1 MSAPPR
7 PSESSELP
15 SRSVIVDRFGGRSPT
30 EFGMFLPGVITHG
43 RRGVALTFDAC
54 GGPGGSGYDKA
65 LIRTLRASGV
75 PATLFLNARWIE
87 ANPGLAAELA
97 ADPGFELANHGWRH
111 RPLTVDGRAAY
122 GIAGTRSVAQAYD
135 EVVRGMEAVAA
146 LSGQPPRWFRSGT
159 AHLDDVGLAVANA
172 LGVDVVNFSVNLD
185 FGGTAATATVAANL
199 TSARRRDIVLGHFNQ
214 PGGHTAEGLAAALP
228 GLLDAGTRFTTLSGA
243 LADA

>member
-30 EFGMFLPGVITHG
+30 EFGMFLPGVITRG
-43 RRGVALTFDAC
+43 LRGVALTFDAC
-54 GGPGGSGYDKA
+54 GGPGGNGYDKA

-75 PATLFLNARWIE
+75 PATLFLNARWIA